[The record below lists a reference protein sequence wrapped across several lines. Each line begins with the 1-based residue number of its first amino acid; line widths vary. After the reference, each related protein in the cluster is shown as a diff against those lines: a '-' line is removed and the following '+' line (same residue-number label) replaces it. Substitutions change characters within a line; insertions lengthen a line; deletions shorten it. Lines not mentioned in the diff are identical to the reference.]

1 MLDFEEDKNIINEKQ
16 KNNLL
21 DKYSQYIKVKKINLN
36 LEEIQNIDF
45 NQIIKF
51 IAMISPFSDIEK
63 QVLLETKNLSDF
75 YKKLNSIL
83 ELEIVENNNS
93 KTIN

>member
-1 MLDFEEDKNIINEKQ
+1 MLDFVEDKNIINEKQ

-45 NQIIKF
+45 NQIITRF
-51 IAMISPFSDIEK
+51 
-63 QVLLETKNLSDF
+63 V
-75 YKKLNSIL
+75 
-83 ELEIVENNNS
+83 IVFRMR
-93 KTIN
+93 